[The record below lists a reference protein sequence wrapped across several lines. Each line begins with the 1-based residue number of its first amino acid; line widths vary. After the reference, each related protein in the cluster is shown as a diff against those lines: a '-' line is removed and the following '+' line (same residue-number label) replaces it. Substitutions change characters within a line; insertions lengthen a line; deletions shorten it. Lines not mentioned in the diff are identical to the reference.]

1 MKELMF
7 DNGNLSF
14 EINSEILGFENKLI
28 NALQIYGVEC
38 FYNIANGLNFDIISS
53 NQSNYKLQH
62 IKAKILEWFSDEI
75 DTLEFKNIR
84 IVNKILKVTILYSHK
99 TLGKIESEV
108 TI

>member
-1 MKELMF
+1 MKELILN
-7 DNGNLSF
+7 DGDLSF
-14 EINSEILGFENKLI
+14 ELNEEILGFENKLK

-38 FYNIANGLNFDIISS
+38 FYNITNGLNFDIISS

-62 IKAKILEWFSDEI
+62 IKAKILEWFYDEI

-84 IVNKILKVTILYSHK
+84 IVNKVLKVTILYSHK
-99 TLGKIESEV
+99 KLGKIESEV